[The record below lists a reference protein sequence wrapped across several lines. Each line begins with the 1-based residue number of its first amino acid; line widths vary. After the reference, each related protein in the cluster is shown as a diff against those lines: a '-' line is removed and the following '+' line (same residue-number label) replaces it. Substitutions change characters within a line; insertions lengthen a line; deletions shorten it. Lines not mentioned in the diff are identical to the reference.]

1 MAAKYILAVVG
12 VSFLVMGGL
21 RAARLGASHPQ
32 PRTWLLV
39 GAILASVSGWL
50 FARG

>member
-12 VSFLVMGGL
+12 VVFLVMGLL

-39 GAILASVSGWL
+39 GAIFVVVSAWL
-50 FARG
+50 FYQG